1 MTKKLLAGFLI
12 FAVLLFSSCY
22 FEVMKSMEDYIA
34 EYAPDGKY
42 YLLEDGKAFID
53 SCDVI
58 LPEIVDKAGA
68 YPKAVLF
75 VGEFDSS
82 DISDMVSSASVI
94 VFDFESDIKFGLG
107 ASVIESLF
115 SAIDAPESST
125 APQIIKE
132 SPYLIVKKQ
141 PIPSHDKEENYL

>member
-115 SAIDAPESST
+115 SAIDAPE
-125 APQIIKE
+125 PQIIKE